1 MKKFIKNN
9 FYYLLILFF
18 IIVNFNILEKIYL
31 ISLNDYNKRLLI
43 AYGNCEKEGYG
54 FVKKNIND
62 EIIKSNFYIKNES
75 DFPSIKGMFYKFS
88 KDINYQT
95 YIFLINNKNK
105 FVTEL
110 NSKNYQ
116 IIKNEGNCFL
126 LKKND

>member
-1 MKKFIKNN
+1 
-9 FYYLLILFF
+9 
-18 IIVNFNILEKIYL
+18 
-31 ISLNDYNKRLLI
+31 
-43 AYGNCEKEGYG
+43 
-54 FVKKNIND
+54 
-62 EIIKSNFYIKNES
+62 
-75 DFPSIKGMFYKFS
+75 MFYKFS